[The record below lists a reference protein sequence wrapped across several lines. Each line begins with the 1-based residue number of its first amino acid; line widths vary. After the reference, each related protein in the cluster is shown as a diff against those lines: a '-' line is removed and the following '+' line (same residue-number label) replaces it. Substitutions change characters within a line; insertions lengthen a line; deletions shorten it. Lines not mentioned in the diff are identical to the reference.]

1 MPSRCNKTTKWKKK
15 KPRNVLHWLLFSR
28 CYFFFSVRFVVHTF
42 DERRRKAFWVVC
54 NAHFIY
60 SHLSISVRA
69 QDIWACAH
77 GRSIERATFPYA
89 SALIGCRCC
98 CCCWRSWCCCCFC
111 RCHHTQTH
119 IIVVIS
125 IYCVNVIVSIC
136 IAHSMIS
143 CIFNICL
150 VESNGFCL
158 SSQTVRYKI

>member
-1 MPSRCNKTTKWKKK
+1 MPSRCNKTTKWKKTSK
-15 KPRNVLHWLLFSR
+15 RFTLVVIFSLL
-28 CYFFFSVRFVVHTF
+28 FFFSVRFVVRTF

-54 NAHFIY
+54 NAHFVY

-77 GRSIERATFPYA
+77 ERSIERATFPYA
-89 SALIGCRCC
+89 SALIGCRCRC
-98 CCCWRSWCCCCFC
+98 FCCCWRCWCCFC